1 MSQQVEDE
9 GNNLKRKLST
19 DSDVPN
25 GCPLNNA
32 GNETET
38 NTDEHFEA
46 DDETDH
52 LRQFDVLDEVQ
63 GDDSGSE
70 NGDNELKGNTI
81 LLTLGKWIF
90 KLTWFY
96 HAEIDSSDSEVE
108 EIDIDNLLDEGLPD
122 DLRERKKTHNYEE
135 KSKLVLEGIVLS
147 FAFRVEILWSFSQ
160 YYSVIHSIMHCFCR
174 KG

>member
-1 MSQQVEDE
+1 MKLFEKVYFAFYIERAFKHHLTTHNQRMSQQVEDE

-46 DDETDH
+46 DNEIDH

-81 LLTLGKWIF
+81 LLTPGK
-90 KLTWFY
+90 
-96 HAEIDSSDSEVE
+96 
-108 EIDIDNLLDEGLPD
+108 
-122 DLRERKKTHNYEE
+122 
-135 KSKLVLEGIVLS
+135 
-147 FAFRVEILWSFSQ
+147 
-160 YYSVIHSIMHCFCR
+160 
-174 KG
+174 